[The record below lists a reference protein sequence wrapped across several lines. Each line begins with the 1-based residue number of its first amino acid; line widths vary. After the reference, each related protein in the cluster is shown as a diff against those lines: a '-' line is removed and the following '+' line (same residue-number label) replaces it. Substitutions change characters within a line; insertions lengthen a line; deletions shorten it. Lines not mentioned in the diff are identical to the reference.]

1 MSVLES
7 IGRTP
12 LVGLG
17 RINPN
22 PRVRLLAKL
31 EGANPAGSIKD
42 RPALYMI
49 RRAEAE
55 GLLTPEKTILE
66 ATSGN
71 TGIGLAMVA
80 AAKGYGIRLVMPA
93 CVSEE
98 RRSILRAFGAD
109 LVLTQACMRTDGAIL
124 RAREIFDEDPDR
136 YFMPDQFSNPANVEA
151 HYETTAPEIWEQT
164 RGEVTEFV
172 AGMGTTG
179 TLMGV
184 SRGLKER
191 NAEVRIIGVEPCPG
205 HAIQGLKNMCES
217 IVPRIYDP
225 SRLDDRVTVSDED
238 AFRMTRRL
246 VLEEGIFAGMSS
258 GAAVAGAVREAERSK
273 NGATIVV
280 LLPDRGDRYLSTTLY
295 RSICAE
301 CPP

>member
-7 IGRTP
+7 IGHTP
-12 LVGLG
+12 LVELR
-17 RINPN
+17 RIRPN

-49 RRAEAE
+49 RRAEAD
-55 GLLTPEKTILE
+55 GQLTPEKTILE

-80 AAKGYGIRLVMPA
+80 AAKGYRVRLVMPA

-98 RRSILRAFGAD
+98 RRSILRAFGVD
-109 LVLTQACMRTDGAIL
+109 IVLTQACLRTDGAIL
-124 RAREIFDEDPDR
+124 KAREIFDEDPER
-136 YFMPDQFSNPANVEA
+136 YFMPDQFSNAANVEA
-151 HYETTAPEIWEQT
+151 HCETTGPEIWEQT
-164 RGEVTEFV
+164 RGEVTAFV

-184 SRGLKER
+184 SMCLKER
-191 NAEVRIIGVEPCPG
+191 NPEVRIVGVEPQPG
-205 HAIQGLKNMCES
+205 HAIQGLKNMSES
-217 IVPRIYDP
+217 IVPKIFEP
-225 SRLDDRVTVSDED
+225 SRLDERVIVTDED
-238 AFRMTRRL
+238 AFQMTRRL

-258 GAAVAGAVREAERSK
+258 GAALAGAVREAERSA
-273 NGATIVV
+273 NGTIVV
-280 LLPDRGDRYLSTTLY
+280 LLPDRGDRYLSTTLF